1 MDFIVSTNFS
11 ELELWK
17 EHMLLVMNINQ
28 MLYYFVLLTVVLLAS
43 LKSNI
48 KDFVGVSIFF
58 ISSLSFVSFHCFF

>member
-28 MLYYFVLLTVVLLAS
+28 MLYYSVLLTVVLLAS

-58 ISSLSFVSFHCFF
+58 VSS